1 MPYREQVWNKLSK
14 DWKPDNL
21 SDIATEITLNE
32 LSEKIDLMLN
42 GEVKRTNCYKYGTI
56 KYVKQHIIS

>member
-1 MPYREQVWNKLSK
+1 LRGISLIGIDSQNYPMPYREQVWNKLSK

-32 LSEKIDLMLN
+32 LSEKL
-42 GEVKRTNCYKYGTI
+42 T
-56 KYVKQHIIS
+56 

>member
-1 MPYREQVWNKLSK
+1 VWNKLSK
-14 DWKPDNL
+14 IGSQIIYPT
-21 SDIATEITLNE
+21 STEITLNE

-42 GEVKRTNCYKYGTI
+42 GKLKGRTVINMEL

>member
-1 MPYREQVWNKLSK
+1 LVLILKIIPCPREQVWNKLSK

-42 GEVKRTNCYKYGTI
+42 GKLKGRTVVNKL
-56 KYVKQHIIS
+56 

>member
-21 SDIATEITLNE
+21 ADIATEITLNE

-42 GEVKRTNCYKYGTI
+42 GKLKGRTVVNMEL
-56 KYVKQHIIS
+56 

>member
-14 DWKPDNL
+14 IGSQIIYP
-21 SDIATEITLNE
+21 IATEITLNE

-42 GEVKRTNCYKYGTI
+42 GKLKGRTVVNMEL
-56 KYVKQHIIS
+56 